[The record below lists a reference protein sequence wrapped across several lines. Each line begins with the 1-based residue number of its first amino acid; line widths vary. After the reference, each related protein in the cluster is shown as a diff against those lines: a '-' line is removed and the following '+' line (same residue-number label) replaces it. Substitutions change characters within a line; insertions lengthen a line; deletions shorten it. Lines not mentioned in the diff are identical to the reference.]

1 VRNSKSW
8 ADVDPSI
15 PNIETREAA
24 EAFLDERIGLG
35 VKPGLERITGL
46 VGFMGDPHLDYP
58 VVQVAGTNGKT
69 TVTRLIADILGV
81 HGIRT
86 GTFTSPHL
94 HRVEE
99 RFSVDGMPLTS
110 EEFTEAVSDI
120 AWFVEEYERRS
131 GSGVTYFEVTA
142 ALAFSVFA
150 GVALDVAVVEV
161 GMGGRW
167 DATSVVDPSVAV
179 ITGIALDHVE
189 FLGETVGEIAGEKA
203 AIVGDASTLVTGPL
217 PAAAEGAITAR
228 VEEAQAQWYRS
239 GDAFAVSDATIA
251 VGGWVVDI
259 DGIYASYTDLYL
271 PIHGRHQVDNLATA
285 IATAE
290 VFLGRALDTEALR
303 TALGAT
309 AQPGRIEV
317 VHHRPLVVVDGAHN
331 AQGIKGLAST
341 LEDEFPDTKW
351 QIVAGM
357 RGRRAPGEILEP
369 LSSLAAHLWATAPDD
384 PGAIDARQIAS
395 SAGPTLG
402 CGTTVVE
409 GVPEAV
415 VAAVEAAGNGGSVVV
430 TGSLYVAGEARAA
443 LIGTEFR
450 PSGVHVRFEA
460 EPEDETLLDDG
471 RWIETGDAWTE
482 GGGEG

>member
-1 VRNSKSW
+1 M
-8 ADVDPSI
+8 DQPI
-15 PNIETREAA
+15 PNIETREDA
-24 EAFLDERIGLG
+24 EAFLDDRIGQG
-35 VKPGLERITGL
+35 VKPGLERITGM

-58 VVQVAGTNGKT
+58 VIQVAGTNGKT
-69 TVTRLIADILGV
+69 TVTRLIADILGA

-99 RFSVDGMPLTS
+99 RFSVDGTPITA
-110 EEFTEAVSDI
+110 EEFTQAIADI

-142 ALAFSVFA
+142 ALAFSIFA

-167 DATSVVDPSVAV
+167 DATSIVDAHVAV

-189 FLGETVGEIAGEKA
+189 FLGETLGEIAGEKA
-203 AIVGDASTLVTGPL
+203 AIVGDGSTLVTGPL

-228 VEEAQAQWYRS
+228 VEGAQAKWYRS
-239 GDAFAVSDATIA
+239 GDGFAVADATIA

-285 IATAE
+285 VATAE
-290 VFLGRALDTEALR
+290 VFLGRALDPDALR

-331 AQGIKGLAST
+331 AQGIEGLAAA
-341 LEDEFPDTKW
+341 LEDEFPDMKW

-357 RGRRAPGEILEP
+357 RGRRSPGEILEP
-369 LSSLAAHLWATAPDD
+369 LSSLSAHLWATAPDD
-384 PGAIDARQIAS
+384 PGAIGPEQIAS
-395 SAGPTLG
+395 AGGPALG
-402 CGTTVVE
+402 CGTTVVD
-409 GVPEAV
+409 GVAEAV
-415 VAAVEAAGNGGSVVV
+415 AAAMDAAGSGGSVVV

-443 LIGTEFR
+443 LVGTEFR

-460 EPEDETLLDDG
+460 ETEDEFGLDDDE
-471 RWIETGDAWTE
+471 WVDTGDAWTE
-482 GGGEG
+482 GGGAE

>member
-1 VRNSKSW
+1 VE
-8 ADVDPSI
+8 PSI
-15 PNIETREAA
+15 PTIETREDA
-24 EAFLDERIGLG
+24 EAFLDERIGQG

-58 VVQVAGTNGKT
+58 VIQVAGTNGKT
-69 TVTRLIADILGV
+69 TVTRLVADILGA

-99 RFSVDGMPLTS
+99 RFSVDGTPVS
-110 EEFTEAVSDI
+110 AEEFTQAVADI
-120 AWFVEEYERRS
+120 AWFVAEYERRS

-150 GVALDVAVVEV
+150 GVALDVAIVEV

-167 DATSVVDPSVAV
+167 DATSVVDANVAV

-189 FLGETVGEIAGEKA
+189 FLGETIGEITGEKA
-203 AIVGDASTLVTGPL
+203 AIIGDASTVVTGPL

-239 GDAFAVSDATIA
+239 GDGFAVADATIA

-259 DGIYASYTDLYL
+259 DGIYASYNDLYL

-285 IATAE
+285 VATAE
-290 VFLGRALDTEALR
+290 VFLGRALDPDALR

-317 VHHRPLVVVDGAHN
+317 VHHRPLVVVDGSHN
-331 AQGIKGLAST
+331 AQGIEGLAAT
-341 LEDEFPDTKW
+341 LEDEFPDAEW
-351 QIVAGM
+351 QIVVGI
-357 RGRRAPGEILEP
+357 RGRRSPAEILEP
-369 LSSLAAHLWATAPDD
+369 LGGFVAHLWATAADD
-384 PGAIDARQIAS
+384 PGAVDPDLIAAA
-395 SAGPTLG
+395 AGEVLG
-402 CGTTVVE
+402 CEYTVVD

-415 VAAVEAAGNGGSVVV
+415 AAAMDAAGSDGSVVV

-443 LIGTEFR
+443 LVGTEFR

-460 EPEDETLLDDG
+460 ETEEESELDDDE
-471 RWIETGDAWTE
+471 WIDTGDAWTE
-482 GGGEG
+482 GGGAE

>member
-1 VRNSKSW
+1 M
-8 ADVDPSI
+8 APSI
-15 PNIETREAA
+15 PDIRTREDA
-24 EAFLDERIGLG
+24 EGFLDDRIGLG

-58 VVQVAGTNGKT
+58 VIQVAGTNGKT
-69 TVTRLIADILGV
+69 TVTRLIADILGA

-99 RFSVDGMPLTS
+99 RFSVDGMPITT
-110 EEFTEAVSDI
+110 EEFIQAVSDI

-161 GMGGRW
+161 GLGGRL

-189 FLGETVGEIAGEKA
+189 FLGETVGEIAGEKV
-203 AIVGDASTLVTGPL
+203 AIVGEASTLVTGPL
-217 PAAAEGAITAR
+217 PPAAEGAITAH
-228 VEEAQAQWYRS
+228 VEQAQAKWYRS

-259 DGIYASYTDLYL
+259 DGIYAPYTDLYL
-271 PIHGRHQVDNLATA
+271 PVHGRHQVDNLATA
-285 IATAE
+285 VATAE
-290 VFLGRALDTEALR
+290 VFLGRALDTDALR
-303 TALGAT
+303 TALAAT

-331 AQGIKGLAST
+331 VQGIEGLASA
-341 LEDEFPDTKW
+341 LGDEFPDAKW
-351 QIVAGM
+351 HVVAGM
-357 RGRRAPGEILEP
+357 RGRRLPGEVLGP

-384 PGAIDARQIAS
+384 PGAIDPELIAS
-395 SAGPTLG
+395 SAGAALG
-402 CGTTVVE
+402 CGTTVVDA
-409 GVPEAV
+409 VPEAV
-415 VAAVEAAGNGGSVVV
+415 AAAMEAAGRDGSIVI

-443 LIGTEFR
+443 LVGTEFR
-450 PSGVHVRFEA
+450 ASGVHVRFEA
-460 EPEDETLLDDG
+460 EPEDVAEMDDG
-471 RWIETGDAWTE
+471 RWTETGDAWTE
-482 GGGEG
+482 GGGDG

>member
-1 VRNSKSW
+1 M
-8 ADVDPSI
+8 DPSI
-15 PNIETREAA
+15 PDITTRRDA
-24 EAFLDERIGLG
+24 EAFLDDRIGLG

-58 VVQVAGTNGKT
+58 VIQVAGTNGKT
-69 TVTRLIADILGV
+69 TVTRLIADILGA
-81 HGIRT
+81 HGIRA

-99 RFSVDGMPLTS
+99 RFSVDGMPITT
-110 EEFTEAVSDI
+110 EEFTQAVSDI
-120 AWFVEEYERRS
+120 AWFIEEYERRS
-131 GSGVTYFEVTA
+131 GGGVTYFEVTA

-161 GMGGRW
+161 GMGGRL

-189 FLGETVGEIAGEKA
+189 FLGDTVGEIAGEKA
-203 AIVGDASTLVTGPL
+203 AIVGEAATLVTGPL
-217 PAAAEGAITAR
+217 PAAAEGAITAH
-228 VEEAQAQWYRS
+228 VDEVQAKWYRS
-239 GDAFAVSDATIA
+239 ADAFAVADATIA
-251 VGGWVVDI
+251 VGGWLVDI
-259 DGIYASYTDLYL
+259 DGIYAPYTDLYL
-271 PIHGRHQVDNLATA
+271 PVHGRHQVDNLATA

-290 VFLGRALDTEALR
+290 VFLGRALDTDTLRMAL
-303 TALGAT
+303 AAT

-331 AQGIKGLAST
+331 VQGIEGLAST
-341 LEDEFPDTKW
+341 LDNEFPDAEW

-357 RGRRAPGEILEP
+357 RGRRAPGEVLEP

-384 PGAIDARQIAS
+384 PGAIQPERIAS
-395 SAGPTLG
+395 SAGSTLG
-402 CGTTVVE
+402 CGTTVID
-409 GVPEAV
+409 GVPDA
-415 VAAVEAAGNGGSVVV
+415 VAAAMEAAGSDGSVVV

-460 EPEDETLLDDG
+460 GPEDETEWDDA
-471 RWIETGDAWTE
+471 RWAEAGDAWTE

>member
-1 VRNSKSW
+1 
-8 ADVDPSI
+8 VDQSVPI
-15 PNIETREAA
+15 IETREDA
-24 EAFLDERIGLG
+24 EAFLDVRIGQG

-58 VVQVAGTNGKT
+58 VIHVAGTNGKT
-69 TVTRLIADILGV
+69 TVTRLIADILGA

-94 HRVEE
+94 HSVEE
-99 RFSVDGMPLTS
+99 RFSVDGTPIS
-110 EEFTEAVSDI
+110 AEEFTQAVSDI

-150 GVALDVAVVEV
+150 GLALDVAIVEV

-167 DATSVVDPSVAV
+167 DATSVVDADVAV
-179 ITGIALDHVE
+179 ITGISLDHVE

-203 AIVGDASTLVTGPL
+203 AIVGEASTVVTGPL
-217 PAAAEGAITAR
+217 PPAAEGAITAR
-228 VEEAQAQWYRS
+228 VEEAQAKWYRS
-239 GDAFAVSDATIA
+239 GDGFAVADATIA
-251 VGGWVVDI
+251 VGGWVVVI
-259 DGIYASYTDLYL
+259 DGIYASYDDLYL

-285 IATAE
+285 VATAE
-290 VFLGRALDTEALR
+290 VFLGRALDADALR

-317 VHHRPLVVVDGAHN
+317 VHHRPLVIVDGAHN
-331 AQGIKGLAST
+331 AQGIEGLAT
-341 LEDEFPDTKW
+341 ALQDEFPDTKW
-351 QIVAGM
+351 QIVVGM
-357 RGRRAPGEILEP
+357 RGRRSPGEILEP
-369 LSSLAAHLWATAPDD
+369 LGSLAAHLWATAPDD
-384 PGAIDARQIAS
+384 PGAIEPEQIAAT
-395 SAGPTLG
+395 AGPFLG
-402 CGTTVVE
+402 CETTVVD

-415 VAAVEAAGNGGSVVV
+415 EAAVEAAGNDGSVVV

-443 LIGTEFR
+443 LVGTEFR

-460 EPEDETLLDDG
+460 ELPDESELDDG
-471 RWIETGDAWTE
+471 RWIEAGDAWTE
-482 GGGEG
+482 GGGGG

>member
-1 VRNSKSW
+1 M
-8 ADVDPSI
+8 DQPI
-15 PNIETREAA
+15 PIIETREDA
-24 EAFLDERIGLG
+24 EAFLDDRIGQG

-46 VGFMGDPHLDYP
+46 AGFMGDPHLDYP
-58 VVQVAGTNGKT
+58 VIHVAGTNGKT
-69 TVTRLIADILGV
+69 TVTRLIADILGA

-94 HRVEE
+94 HSVEE
-99 RFSVDGMPLTS
+99 RFSIDGTPIS
-110 EEFTEAVSDI
+110 PAEFTQAVSDI

-167 DATSVVDPSVAV
+167 DATSVVDADVAV
-179 ITGIALDHVE
+179 ITGISLDHVE

-203 AIVGDASTLVTGPL
+203 AIVGDASTVVTGPL

-228 VEEAQAQWYRS
+228 VEEAQAKWYRS
-239 GDAFAVSDATIA
+239 GDGFAVADATIA

-259 DGIYASYTDLYL
+259 DGIYASYGDLYL
-271 PIHGRHQVDNLATA
+271 PVHGRHQVDNLATA
-285 IATAE
+285 VAAAE
-290 VFLGRALDTEALR
+290 VFLGRALDADALR

-317 VHHRPLVVVDGAHN
+317 VHHRPLVIVDGAHN
-331 AQGIKGLAST
+331 AQGIEGLAAT
-341 LEDEFPDTKW
+341 LQNEFPDTKW
-351 QIVAGM
+351 QVVVGM
-357 RGRRAPGEILEP
+357 RGRRSPGEILEP
-369 LSSLAAHLWATAPDD
+369 LGSLAAHLWATAPDD
-384 PGAIDARQIAS
+384 RGAIDPEQIATT
-395 SAGPTLG
+395 AGPILG
-402 CGTTVVE
+402 CAATVID
-409 GVPEAV
+409 GVPAAV
-415 VAAVEAAGNGGSVVV
+415 AAAVEAAGNDGSVVV

-443 LIGTEFR
+443 LVGTEFR

-460 EPEDETLLDDG
+460 ELPDESELDDD
-471 RWIETGDAWTE
+471 RWTESGDAWTE
-482 GGGEG
+482 GGGGG

>member
-1 VRNSKSW
+1 
-8 ADVDPSI
+8 VDQSVPI
-15 PNIETREAA
+15 IETREDA
-24 EAFLDERIGLG
+24 EAFLNVRIGQG

-58 VVQVAGTNGKT
+58 VIHVAGTNGKT
-69 TVTRLIADILGV
+69 TVTRLIADILGA

-94 HRVEE
+94 HSVEE
-99 RFSVDGMPLTS
+99 RFSVDGTPIS
-110 EEFTEAVSDI
+110 AEEFTQAVSDI

-150 GVALDVAVVEV
+150 GLALDVAIVEV

-167 DATSVVDPSVAV
+167 DATSVVDADVAV
-179 ITGIALDHVE
+179 ITGISLDHVE

-203 AIVGDASTLVTGPL
+203 AIVGEASTVVTGPL
-217 PAAAEGAITAR
+217 PPAAEGAITAR
-228 VEEAQAQWYRS
+228 VEEAQAKWYRS
-239 GDAFAVSDATIA
+239 GDGFAVADATIA
-251 VGGWVVDI
+251 VGGWVVVI
-259 DGIYASYTDLYL
+259 DGIYASYDDLYL

-285 IATAE
+285 VATAE
-290 VFLGRALDTEALR
+290 VFLGRALDADALR

-317 VHHRPLVVVDGAHN
+317 VHHRPLVIVDGAHN
-331 AQGIKGLAST
+331 AQGIEGLAT
-341 LEDEFPDTKW
+341 ALQDEFPDTKW
-351 QIVAGM
+351 QIVVGM
-357 RGRRAPGEILEP
+357 RGRRSPGEILEP
-369 LSSLAAHLWATAPDD
+369 LGSLAAHLWATAPDD
-384 PGAIDARQIAS
+384 PGAIEPEQIAAT
-395 SAGPTLG
+395 AGPFLG
-402 CGTTVVE
+402 CETTVVD

-415 VAAVEAAGNGGSVVV
+415 EAAVEAAGNDGSVVV

-443 LIGTEFR
+443 LVGTEFR

-460 EPEDETLLDDG
+460 ELPDESELDDG
-471 RWIETGDAWTE
+471 RWIEAGDAWTE
-482 GGGEG
+482 GGGGG

>member
-1 VRNSKSW
+1 M
-8 ADVDPSI
+8 AQSI
-15 PNIETREAA
+15 PNIETREDA
-24 EAFLDERIGLG
+24 EAFLDDRIGLG

-58 VVQVAGTNGKT
+58 VIQVAGTNGKT
-69 TVTRLIADILGV
+69 TVTRLIADILGA

-99 RFSVDGMPLTS
+99 RFSVDGMPITA
-110 EEFTEAVSDI
+110 EEFTQAIADI

-142 ALAFSVFA
+142 ALPFSVFA

-167 DATSVVDPSVAV
+167 DATSVVDANVAV

-189 FLGETVGEIAGEKA
+189 FLGGTVGEIAGEKA
-203 AIVGDASTLVTGPL
+203 AIIGDGATVVTGPL

-228 VEEAQAQWYRS
+228 VEEAQAKWYRS
-239 GDAFAVSDATIA
+239 GDGFAVADATIA

-259 DGIYASYTDLYL
+259 DGIYGSYTDLYL

-285 IATAE
+285 VATAE
-290 VFLGRALDTEALR
+290 VFLGRALDADALR

-331 AQGIKGLAST
+331 AQGIDGLAET
-341 LEDEFPDTKW
+341 LRHEFPDAQW

-357 RGRRAPGEILEP
+357 RGRRSPGEVLGP
-369 LSSLAAHLWATAPDD
+369 LGSIAGHLWATAPDD
-384 PGAIDARQIAS
+384 PGAIDPVQIAA
-395 SAGPTLG
+395 SAGPALG
-402 CGTTVVE
+402 SGSTVVA

-415 VAAVEAAGNGGSVVV
+415 TAAMEAAGSDGSVVV

-443 LIGTEFR
+443 LVGTDFR

-460 EPEDETLLDDG
+460 ETEDESEFDVDE
-471 RWIETGDAWTE
+471 WVDTGDAWTE
-482 GGGEG
+482 GEGGE